1 MNLRLFE
8 KLPEIS
14 FLGGAKNIPTAGG
27 VGKGDEQNFEQFF
40 CSPSE
45 N

>member
-14 FLGGAKNIPTAGG
+14 FLGGAKYIPNILACG
-27 VGKGDEQNFEQFF
+27 VGGGDEQNFEQLF
-40 CSPSE
+40 C
-45 N
+45 